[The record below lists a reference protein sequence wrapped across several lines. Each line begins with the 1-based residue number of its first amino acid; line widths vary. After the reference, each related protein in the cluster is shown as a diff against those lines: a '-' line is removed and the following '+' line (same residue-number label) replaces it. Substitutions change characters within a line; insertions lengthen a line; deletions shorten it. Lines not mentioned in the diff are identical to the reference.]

1 MRDRFGLAPP
11 DVQVAARAPRL
22 AGPLLILVLAMAA
35 AAYVVPRG
43 VEAQSLLAIEDDPA
57 ALADRALDLT
67 FNETVAREG
76 IEAALAARDPD
87 LAASYVELA
96 DDRHVQLPAD
106 LKTKVAAAVEES
118 RSAAATAQNFARGLI
133 SGEPDDVASF
143 AGTAAGDLFVFGDIR
158 DAVREGTRM
167 VKGEPVDEVV
177 LGLAAVGLAVTAGTY
192 ATLGAGA
199 PARVGLTVAKAA
211 RKTGRLSADLAQWIG
226 RSLRGVVD
234 WARLKGAIGAAS
246 FSEPMVAVRAAREA
260 VKLERAGGLLQ
271 AARSTGRIQA
281 KAGTQ
286 AALDGLKIAETP
298 RELGRVARLAEKKG
312 GKTRAILKTV
322 GRSAIA
328 LTAAL
333 FDLGLWI
340 LGAVLSLFGFVSATK
355 STVERM
361 TLRGIRRRKARRF
374 AQDQRR
380 LAALTA
386 RG

>member
-1 MRDRFGLAPP
+1 M
-11 DVQVAARAPRL
+11 
-22 AGPLLILVLAMAA
+22 
-35 AAYVVPRG
+35 
-43 VEAQSLLAIEDDPA
+43 
-57 ALADRALDLT
+57 
-67 FNETVAREG
+67 
-76 IEAALAARDPD
+76 
-87 LAASYVELA
+87 
-96 DDRHVQLPAD
+96 
-106 LKTKVAAAVEES
+106 
-118 RSAAATAQNFARGLI
+118 
-133 SGEPDDVASF
+133 
-143 AGTAAGDLFVFGDIR
+143 
-158 DAVREGTRM
+158 
-167 VKGEPVDEVV
+167 
-177 LGLAAVGLAVTAGTY
+177 
-192 ATLGAGA
+192 
-199 PARVGLTVAKAA
+199 
-211 RKTGRLSADLAQWIG
+211 
-226 RSLRGVVD
+226 
-234 WARLKGAIGAAS
+234 
-246 FSEPMVAVRAAREA
+246 AVRAAREA

-333 FDLGLWI
+333 VDLGLWI

-361 TLRGIRRRKARRF
+361 TLRGVRRRKARRL
-374 AQDQRR
+374 ARDQQR

>member
-11 DVQVAARAPRL
+11 DVQAAARMPRL
-22 AGPLLILVLAMAA
+22 AGPLLILALAVAA
-35 AAYVVPRG
+35 AGYVVPRG

-67 FNETVAREG
+67 FNETMARDE
-76 IEAALAARDPD
+76 IDAALAARDPD

-96 DDRHVQLPAD
+96 DDRHVALPAD
-106 LKTKVAAAVEES
+106 LKAKVAAAVEES
-118 RSAAATAQNFARGLI
+118 RWAASTAQAFARGLI

-158 DAVREGTRM
+158 DAMREGTRM

-211 RKTGRLSADLAQWIG
+211 RKTGRLSAELAQWIG

-234 WARLKGAIGAAS
+234 WGRLKGAIGAAS

-260 VKLERAGGLLQ
+260 VKIERAGGLLQ
-271 AARSTGRIQA
+271 AARSAGRIQA

-312 GKTRAILKTV
+312 GKTRAILKTA
-322 GRSAIA
+322 GRGAIA

-333 FDLGLWI
+333 VDLGLWI
-340 LGAVLSLFGFVSATK
+340 LGAVLSLFGLVASTK

-361 TLRGIRRRKARRF
+361 TLRGVRRRKARRL
-374 AQDQRR
+374 ARDQQR